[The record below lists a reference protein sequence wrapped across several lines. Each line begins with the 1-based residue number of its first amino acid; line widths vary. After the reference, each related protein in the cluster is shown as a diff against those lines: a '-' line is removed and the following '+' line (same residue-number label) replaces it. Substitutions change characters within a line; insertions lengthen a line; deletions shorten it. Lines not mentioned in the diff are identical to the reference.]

1 MTSAQV
7 DAFST
12 SSEITIFTAS
22 ATLQGKEVRAAMDK
36 SFAALY
42 HDLDG
47 GFTPLVSIFPFPF
60 HLNFLLLTEFCFQLE
75 FRLSQSPSTFL
86 LET

>member
-1 MTSAQV
+1 MHQTKTSAQV

-36 SFAALY
+36 SFATLY

-47 GFTPLVSIFPFPF
+47 GFTPLVRLGIVIIA
-60 HLNFLLLTEFCFQLE
+60 HALN
-75 FRLSQSPSTFL
+75 
-86 LET
+86 